1 MKLSDELTW
10 RGFVNQMTFKDISDL
25 DNGKIAFYWGV
36 DPSADSMTIG
46 NLAPAMMVRHFIDA
60 GHEAYLLVGGA
71 TGMIGDPDGKAEER
85 NLKTLDEINKNK
97 TAITAEYQRVFDGK
111 DFKVVDN
118 YDWFKDINYVDFLR
132 TIGKNVPLSQMLGR
146 DFVQSRIG
154 SDGAGISYAEFSY
167 SLIQGHDFL
176 HLFREHNVTLQ
187 LCGADQWGNSIS
199 GVDLIRRVEGK
210 EAHVYST
217 PLIVNKTTGVKFG
230 KSEAGAIWLNP
241 AKTSPYKFY
250 QFWLNVDDDSVIDLL
265 KVYTLLSQT
274 EVADLEI
281 QKQSNPGQ
289 RSAQKALAHEVTSLV
304 HGPERTDS
312 VERVTRV
319 LFGENQF
326 DSLSSE
332 DLETLSDEIPTSRT
346 GQSIIEV
353 LSGAGIV
360 ASNGEAKRLIE
371 SGAITVNGQKVESD
385 IRIENTCLVK
395 KGKNSF
401 VLVRSE

>member
-1 MKLSDELTW
+1 
-10 RGFVNQMTFKDISDL
+10 
-25 DNGKIAFYWGV
+25 
-36 DPSADSMTIG
+36 
-46 NLAPAMMVRHFIDA
+46 
-60 GHEAYLLVGGA
+60 
-71 TGMIGDPDGKAEER
+71 
-85 NLKTLDEINKNK
+85 
-97 TAITAEYQRVFDGK
+97 
-111 DFKVVDN
+111 
-118 YDWFKDINYVDFLR
+118 
-132 TIGKNVPLSQMLGR
+132 
-146 DFVQSRIG
+146 
-154 SDGAGISYAEFSY
+154 
-167 SLIQGHDFL
+167 
-176 HLFREHNVTLQ
+176 
-187 LCGADQWGNSIS
+187 
-199 GVDLIRRVEGK
+199 
-210 EAHVYST
+210 
-217 PLIVNKTTGVKFG
+217 
-230 KSEAGAIWLNP
+230 
-241 AKTSPYKFY
+241 
-250 QFWLNVDDDSVIDLL
+250 
-265 KVYTLLSQT
+265 
-274 EVADLEI
+274 LEI